1 MEKSLALC
9 FTACNKRRAEMIKF
23 TESQLE
29 AIKYPRNLVI
39 TACPGSGKTTVISEK
54 IRTEVDSL
62 KRHQGI
68 IAITFTRKASKE
80 LSDRCKRKGKDTKSS
95 FFGTIDA
102 FCISEIILPFSK
114 FIFGCTSKQEP
125 KFKDDLSEEEKAL
138 IDEVEQQLGEITTE
152 NFEDYL
158 PTLETLHKLG
168 CLFFSHIPFLANHI
182 LNKSKACRRYIQSR
196 YTTVYID
203 EYQDSSA
210 AQHHL
215 FLILLELKIRGVC
228 VGDVQQSIYGW
239 RNSSPEFLKELIT
252 LPDFHHIT
260 IEINHRCHTSISNYA
275 NRLFSSDI
283 DGTECNE
290 LRVYQCLVEGN
301 ELDAAERLNK
311 IIPKIIRK
319 FPIKNNSD
327 IGILTRYNKGLQRLR
342 EKLTIPCK
350 IFFDDAL
357 TKIESK
363 TSQLWVLLL
372 EYRFNETVLTDDIV
386 NSYSSFSDGS
396 RGRLKLLRDS
406 IKKIRT
412 IAIEDLEECL
422 VDASKILLN
431 TTPTIYERSVLSQI
445 IQDPEAIRHYIPATQ
460 DQIQCMTLH
469 KSKGLEFDIVIHLDL
484 VDWVFP
490 RRVPGVNFSDAVYP
504 DMEQDLNLHY
514 VGVTR
519 AKHVCF
525 LIHTSQRINAKGETK
540 RADPSIFL
548 GFPSLTDLFKV
559 VNQ

>member
-1 MEKSLALC
+1 
-9 FTACNKRRAEMIKF
+9 MIHF

-29 AIKYPRNLVI
+29 AIKYPSNLVI

-80 LSDRCKRKGKDTKSS
+80 LSARCTRKGKDTKAS

-114 FIFGCTSKQEP
+114 FIFSCSSKQEP
-125 KFKDDLSEEEKAL
+125 KFPSELSEKEQEL
-138 IDEVEQQLGEITTE
+138 IDEAKQQLGEMTCE

-158 PTLETLHKLG
+158 PTLEKLHKLG
-168 CLFFSHIPFLANHI
+168 CLFFPHIPFLANHI
-182 LNKSKACRRYIQSR
+182 LRNSMACRHYIQAR
-196 YTTVYID
+196 YSSVYID
-203 EYQDSSA
+203 EYQDTSS

-215 FLILLELKIRGVC
+215 FLLLLELKIRGVC

-239 RNSSPEFLKELIT
+239 RNSSPKFLKELIT
-252 LPDFHHIT
+252 FPEFHHIT
-260 IEINHRCHTSISNYA
+260 ISTNHRCHTSISNYA
-275 NRLFSSDI
+275 NRLFSSN
-283 DGTECNE
+283 TEITKCDD
-290 LRVYQCLVEGN
+290 LRIYQCLVDGN
-301 ELDAAERLNK
+301 ELEAAAKLNK
-311 IIPKIIRK
+311 IIPQILKK
-319 FPIKNNSD
+319 FPTQNNSD
-327 IGILTRYNKGLQRLR
+327 IGILTRYNKGLRRLR

-357 TKIESK
+357 TQIESQ
-363 TSQLWVLLL
+363 TSQLWVVLL
-372 EYRFNETVLTDDIV
+372 EYRFNKTILTDDIL
-386 NSYSSFSDGS
+386 NSYNSAPGGS
-396 RGRLKLLRDS
+396 LSRLRSLRDS

-412 IAIEDLEECL
+412 IATENLEDCL
-422 VDASKILLN
+422 VDTSNALLN
-431 TTPTIYERSVLSQI
+431 TTPTIHERSVLRQI
-445 IQDPEAIRHYIPATQ
+445 IQDPEAISHYLPANQ
-460 DQIQCMTLH
+460 DQVQCMTLH

-490 RRVPGVNFSDAVYP
+490 KRVPGENFDDEVYP

-519 AKHVCF
+519 AKRACILV
-525 LIHTSQRINAKGETK
+525 HTSQRINANGETK
-540 RADPSIFL
+540 RAHPSIFL
-548 GFPSLTDLFKV
+548 RLPGLIDLFKV
-559 VNQ
+559 VNK